1 LIKKNWILTKRKI
14 FAVFVLANWV
24 LSDITQKLGGKL
36 RDNCAKT
43 AGIHKKHKIDN
54 NEVF

>member
-1 LIKKNWILTKRKI
+1 
-14 FAVFVLANWV
+14 VFVVANWV

-36 RDNCAKT
+36 RDSCAKT
-43 AGIHKKHKIDN
+43 AGIPKKYKIDS